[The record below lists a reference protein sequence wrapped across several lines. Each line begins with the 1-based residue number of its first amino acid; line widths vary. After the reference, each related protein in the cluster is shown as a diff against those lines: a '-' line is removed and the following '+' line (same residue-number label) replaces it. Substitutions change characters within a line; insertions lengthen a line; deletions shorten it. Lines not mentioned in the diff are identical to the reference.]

1 MTYSPFFIDLSNND
15 PIFDAAAYRKAGHVI
30 VGLKATEGV
39 SFIDPDHGRLAHAAG
54 GEHIAVMHYHFA
66 RPDLNTDAEKEAAHF
81 ISVATSGN
89 LDGPR
94 DYLVLD
100 LERATPA
107 GWAPDPAWSARFDR
121 YIRAHTRFR
130 TILYSF
136 RSALQAAPA
145 SHWFAGP
152 PYREWDADF
161 SSRPGRRVARCDDH
175 RPPVHRRRVRPHAAW
190 SVGRPGNIGRECSSR
205 PVSEG
210 CVRCRLAS
218 R

>member
-1 MTYSPFFIDLSNND
+1 
-15 PIFDAAAYRKAGHVI
+15 
-30 VGLKATEGV
+30 
-39 SFIDPDHGRLAHAAG
+39 
-54 GEHIAVMHYHFA
+54 MHYHFA

-136 RSALQAAPA
+136 RSALQGAPA

-161 SSRPGRRVARCDDH
+161 SSGQDGGSHGATIIARQFTDGVYG
-175 RPPVHRRRVRPHAAW
+175 PTPHGLSGGPATSDVNVLRGQFRKDVFAA
-190 SVGRPGNIGRECSSR
+190 
-205 PVSEG
+205 
-210 CVRCRLAS
+210 A
-218 R
+218 